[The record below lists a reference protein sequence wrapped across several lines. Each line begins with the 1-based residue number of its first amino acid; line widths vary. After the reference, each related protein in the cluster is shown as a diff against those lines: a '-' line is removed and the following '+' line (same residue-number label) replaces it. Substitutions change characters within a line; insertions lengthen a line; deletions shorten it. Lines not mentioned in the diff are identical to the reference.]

1 VDFYQQTVKKIQEKG
16 TDSEERSRRLKD
28 AELVAKK
35 AADTKGRKEAVL
47 GDDGKGGEDAVTV
60 KAKASQIAQDVM
72 DELNAILK
80 RSPSMHTTLSLA
92 LMKLEF

>member
-1 VDFYQQTVKKIQEKG
+1 MKKIQEKG
-16 TDSEERSRRLKD
+16 TDSEGRSRRLQD

-47 GDDGKGGEDAVTV
+47 GDVGKGDQGATTV
-60 KAKASQIAQDVM
+60 KAKPEDKASQMAQDAM

-80 RSPSMHTTLSLA
+80 RSPSMHTALSLV
-92 LMKLEF
+92 